1 MASGSASYAVSAT
14 NYGRNSA
21 DSYFVL
27 SAPDVINGSLE
38 VTGNLR
44 VDGTSRLVGAVTCD
58 GAVTA
63 AGAVTAGSVSTAGN
77 VNCAAVTA
85 SGAVNSATLS
95 VSAASVLAGV
105 TAQAVGCSSV
115 TTTAAVNVG
124 GQLSQATTSTIAVS
138 GSGALS
144 GTWNSTFQNVAGM
157 RRTTWTLLNSPFAS
171 DTILN
176 IPIVGNVASRIRL
189 VCVNNGN
196 TQSRSIMGEWTISP
210 ASGVFTN
217 GTGYYT
223 NYNMTANWVNS
234 GTSTPLV
241 LNVQL
246 SGGGGGLVGTIS
258 IIAEQD
264 VVVV

>member
-105 TAQAVGCSSV
+105 TAQAIGCTSL
-115 TTTAAVNVG
+115 TASAAIQALGITSTAGLTAGASTLGVITSPGISAGSFGQSAG
-124 GQLSQATTSTIAVS
+124 GSIVAPGAQYTMVFGAWRFTWGLSQAANGGGDTGAIVFSTA
-138 GSGALS
+138 
-144 GTWNSTFQNVAGM
+144 FAGV
-157 RRTTWTLLNSPFAS
+157 PCVFAS
-171 DTILN
+171 PSSGGANGFFSPTGVTAAQI
-176 IPIVGNVASRIRL
+176 GNL
-189 VCVNNGN
+189 HGQ
-196 TQSRSIMGEWTISP
+196 TTG
-210 ASGVFTN
+210 
-217 GTGYYT
+217 GTGFSVS
-223 NYNMTANWVNS
+223 ACWLAI
-234 GTSTPLV
+234 G
-241 LNVQL
+241 Q
-246 SGGGGGLVGTIS
+246 
-258 IIAEQD
+258 A
-264 VVVV
+264 

>member
-77 VNCAAVTA
+77 VTCAAVTA
-85 SGAVNSATLS
+85 SGAVNSATLA

-105 TAQAVGCSSV
+105 TAQAIGCTSV
-115 TTTAAVNVG
+115 TASGAVTAAGITTSGLTAGASTLGVITSPGISAGSFGQSAG
-124 GQLSQATTSTIAVS
+124 GSIVAPTAQYTMVFGAWRFTWGLSQSANGGGDT
-138 GSGALS
+138 GAIVF
-144 GTWNSTFQNVAGM
+144 GT
-157 RRTTWTLLNSPFAS
+157 PFAGVPCVFAS
-171 DTILN
+171 PSSAGANGFFSATNVTATQI
-176 IPIVGNVASRIRL
+176 GNL
-189 VCVNNGN
+189 HGQ
-196 TQSRSIMGEWTISP
+196 TTG
-210 ASGVFTN
+210 
-217 GTGYYT
+217 GTGFGVS
-223 NYNMTANWVNS
+223 AFWLAI
-234 GTSTPLV
+234 G
-241 LNVQL
+241 Q
-246 SGGGGGLVGTIS
+246 
-258 IIAEQD
+258 A
-264 VVVV
+264 